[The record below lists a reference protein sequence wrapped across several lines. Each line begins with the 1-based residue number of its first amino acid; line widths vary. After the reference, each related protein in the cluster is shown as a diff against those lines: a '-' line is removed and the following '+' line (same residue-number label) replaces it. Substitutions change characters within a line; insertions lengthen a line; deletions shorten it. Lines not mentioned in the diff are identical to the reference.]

1 MAAEV
6 LRYVQAALA
15 DEAGCADAHAAA
27 LATLCD
33 ALAFTHPDVLLAAVD
48 VAYFAARLPAF
59 LAAGQNDLPVFAAR
73 AIAEAVDILPQWAA
87 VFLQHGAVEALRDRL
102 LAADNIELAEEVQN
116 NRKFIWWWYY
126 YYLLTPSGF
135 LCPGRQCL
143 RALDEIS
150 QECPDECLRLG
161 VAAAALHLF
170 DFLSASK
177 QKMALKIV
185 TQLVQECD
193 DADVPK
199 AMEAAPALC
208 NLLQSSDNS
217 ILGSA
222 LSCLGMLAADAHGKA
237 EHMDRLCESKV
248 VDTAMGLLDKD
259 GWKILDDDTLP
270 GILALLKHIAS
281 VSEKAVNSLFDLGVC
296 DLLKQMI
303 TCYSCSPSGSDKLEM
318 LVELLYQLMQPL
330 GTSGQMNDTTE
341 QNAHV
346 DQLASIV
353 TLITQ
358 VAKCGA
364 LSSVCYRCVVVIGN
378 IVELST
384 PTFLVGLQKTA
395 NLSSFLTCML
405 ARKNRHIV
413 FQTLEVSKT
422 LLKKHH
428 QFFFES
434 FTKEGVKHAIGTI
447 QAQEKNRNSSER
459 LKRKNNT
466 QEWCMCFDL
475 DLDSSSTD
483 GCKIENNA
491 ILNLAEEIKKSFVV
505 VKANKKSP
513 HRFGCVIKF
522 VRDFFARLNRHALT
536 VLTQDPDLCKE
547 LSDISRKFLSDEL
560 PSTSTFAF
568 AKSGSAKYLVDYL
581 SNRAYLK
588 SNLNNCEDLTE
599 QLKEVQHR
607 LQKFTHL
614 ALKVSNGSS
623 VKPLGILVD
632 KLLDA
637 LHMSYESFPVILSDH
652 GQRTRESTMIPLR
665 HSRTQESESLDIKFV
680 KARREKVLRSYG
692 GVLPVSL
699 SSKPGEMEAILWPV
713 ICSKGNAQGSSRL
726 MFSYKGTKLQPS
738 ATIFESLVRL
748 MNAGQSDIVID
759 SSFWDEEYRISY
771 NRNKSENIPSTSSCN
786 TRLFAVQ
793 EKLEQSIVKDPFFCS
808 LFLGKLP
815 GDVDESDPSYD
826 LLFTLK
832 VLEGLNRFSYQLSM
846 DQQIC
851 KFAEGYLQNL
861 DDLKVTISPIPQH
874 QFMSNLLTNKLELQM
889 QERLFEDGLVPSWCV
904 YLAETCPFL
913 LSFSARWKYF
923 CLTVHRSFM
932 GDETSIPDGSS
943 TPDEESAAPDEEEEE
958 SDAQNEASKKTRK
971 HKVTRDNILESA
983 ASMMTKHGSST
994 KTIEVVFVGEVGT
1007 GRGPTFEFYSTVSHE
1022 LQRLGIGMWRGDNNA
1037 RKAGE
1042 AGFVRSSFGLFPQ
1055 PWSSVGTSTRGIELS
1070 DVVKKFKLLGHV
1082 VARALLDGRILD
1094 IPLSKAFYKIM
1105 LGQEL
1110 DIYDIPS
1117 FDPELGK
1124 TVLEFQALVKRK
1136 KFLEKSS
1143 EKTPNRNADLSYKN
1157 VRLEDLCLDFTL
1169 PGNPDYELVPG
1180 GSEKIVTLE
1189 NLEEYVNLIV
1199 DATLKSGIVKQV
1211 EAFKSAVNEV
1221 FALKTLRM
1229 FDEEEMERILCG
1241 EQDSWA
1247 SSKLEDHIEFEHGYD
1262 ASSPPIKSFLE
1273 ILREFER
1280 EDQRAFLQFTTGAPQ
1295 LPLGGL
1301 ASLDPKLTVVR
1312 KQCDGNI
1319 DNELPSVNT
1328 CRHFIKL
1335 PPYSSK
1341 EIMLMKLKYAL
1352 AEGLGSFHLS

>member
-1 MAAEV
+1 MAEI
-6 LRYVQAALA
+6 LLYVQAALTDEAACA
-15 DEAGCADAHAAA
+15 DEHAAA

-33 ALAFTHPDVLLAAVD
+33 TLALTDPDVLLGAVNIR
-48 VAYFAARLPAF
+48 YFAARLPGF
-59 LAAGQNDLPVFAAR
+59 LAAPAGVDQGDLPVFAAR
-73 AIAEAVDILPQWAA
+73 AIAEAVDILPQWAPTFA
-87 VFLQHGAVEALRDRL
+87 QHGAIEALRDRL
-102 LAADNIELAEEVQN
+102 LAAENIELAEE
-116 NRKFIWWWYY
+116 
-126 YYLLTPSGF
+126 
-135 LCPGRQCL
+135 CL
-143 RALDEIS
+143 RALDKIS
-150 QECPDECLRLG
+150 EECPDQCLRLG

-177 QKMALKIV
+177 QKVALKIV
-185 TQLVQECD
+185 AELVQECD

-208 NLLQSSDNS
+208 NLLQSADNS
-217 ILGSA
+217 ILESA

-248 VDTAMGLLDKD
+248 IDTAMGLLDED
-259 GWKILDDDTLP
+259 GWKTLGDDNLP
-270 GILALLKHIAS
+270 GILGLLKHIAS
-281 VSEKAVNSLFDLGVC
+281 ASEKAVNSLFDLGVC

-303 TCYSCSPSGSDKLEM
+303 TYYSRSHSGSDKLEM
-318 LVELLYQLMQPL
+318 LVEFIYQLMRPV
-330 GTSGQMNDTTE
+330 GTSGQENATTE

-364 LSSVCYRCVVVIGN
+364 LSSVCYRCIVVIGN

-384 PTFLVGLQKTA
+384 PTFLVELQKSA
-395 NLSSFLTCML
+395 NLSSFLTCLL

-413 FQTLEVSKT
+413 FQTLEVAKT

-434 FTKEGVKHAIGTI
+434 FTKEGVKHVIETI
-447 QAQEKNRNSSER
+447 QAQEKNRNSSQK

-466 QEWCMCFDL
+466 QEWCLCYEL
-475 DLDSSSTD
+475 DLDSSSAD

-505 VKANKKSP
+505 VKANNKSP
-513 HRFGCVIKF
+513 HRFGCVLKF
-522 VRDFFARLNRHALT
+522 VKDFFVRLNRHALT
-536 VLTQDPDLCKE
+536 VPTQDPDLCKE

-560 PSTSTFAF
+560 PSTSTFTF

-581 SNRAYLK
+581 SNGACLK
-588 SNLNNCEDLTE
+588 SNLNNCQDLAE

-637 LHMSYESFPVILSDH
+637 LHMSYDSFPVILSDH

-665 HSRTQESESLDIKFV
+665 HSRTQESELLDIKFV
-680 KARREKVLRSYG
+680 KARREKELRSYG

-699 SSKPGEMEAILWPV
+699 SSKPGEIEAVLWPEV
-713 ICSKGNAQGSSRL
+713 SKGNTQGSSRL

-738 ATIFESLVRL
+738 STIFESLVRL
-748 MNAGQSDIVID
+748 MNAGQSDIMID
-759 SSFWDEEYRISY
+759 SSFWDQEYRISY
-771 NRNKSENIPSTSSCN
+771 NRNKSENISSSSSCS
-786 TRLFAVQ
+786 TQLFALQ
-793 EKLEQSIVKDPFFCS
+793 EKHGQSLVKDPFFCT

-815 GDVDESDPSYD
+815 GDVDESDPSYN
-826 LLFTLK
+826 LLLTLK
-832 VLEGLNRFSYQLSM
+832 VLEGLNRFSCELSM

-851 KFAEGYLQNL
+851 KFAEGHLRSL

-874 QFMSNLLTNKLELQM
+874 QFMSSLLTNKLEMQM
-889 QERLFEDGLVPSWCV
+889 QEGLFEDGLVPSWCV
-904 YLAETCPFL
+904 YLVETCPFL
-913 LSFSARWKYF
+913 FPFSSRWKYF

-932 GDETSIPDGSS
+932 GDESSAPDGSS
-943 TPDEESAAPDEEEEE
+943 TPDEASGAPDEEEEI
-958 SDAQNEASKKTRK
+958 DALSEASKKTKK

-983 ASMMTKHGSST
+983 ASMMVKHGSST
-994 KTIEVVFVGEVGT
+994 KTIEVVFEGEVGT

-1022 LQRLGIGMWRGDNNA
+1022 LQRLGIGMWRGDNA

-1042 AGFVRSSFGLFPQ
+1042 TGFIRSSFGLFPQ

-1070 DVVKKFKLLGHV
+1070 DVVKKFRLLGHV

-1094 IPLSKAFYKIM
+1094 IPLSNAFYKIM
-1105 LGQEL
+1105 LCQEL
-1110 DIYDIPS
+1110 DVYDIPS

-1136 KFLEKSS
+1136 KFLETSS
-1143 EKTPNRNADLSYKN
+1143 EKTPNPNTDLSYKN

-1169 PGNPDYELVPG
+1169 PGNPEYDLVPG
-1180 GSEKIVTLE
+1180 GSDKIVTLD

-1199 DATLKSGIVKQV
+1199 DATLKGGIAKQV

-1221 FALKTLRM
+1221 FALQTLRM
-1229 FDEEEMERILCG
+1229 FNEEEMERILCG

-1262 ASSPPIKSFLE
+1262 ASSPPIKNFLE

-1312 KQCDGNI
+1312 KQCDGNV

-1341 EIMLMKLKYAL
+1341 EIMKTKLKYAL

>member
-59 LAAGQNDLPVFAAR
+59 LAGGQNDLPVFAAR

-102 LAADNIELAEEVQN
+102 LAADNIELAEE
-116 NRKFIWWWYY
+116 
-126 YYLLTPSGF
+126 
-135 LCPGRQCL
+135 CL

-259 GWKILDDDTLP
+259 GWKTLDDDTLP

-330 GTSGQMNDTTE
+330 GTFGQMNDTTE

-889 QERLFEDGLVPSWCV
+889 QERLFEDGWYPCGV
-904 YLAETCPFL
+904 
-913 LSFSARWKYF
+913 ARWKYF

-1070 DVVKKFKLLGHV
+1070 DV
-1082 VARALLDGRILD
+1082 
-1094 IPLSKAFYKIM
+1094 
-1105 LGQEL
+1105 EL

-1180 GSEKIVTLE
+1180 GSEKMVTLE

-1199 DATLKSGIVKQV
+1199 DATLKSGIAKQV

-1262 ASSPPIKSFLE
+1262 ASSPPIKSV
-1273 ILREFER
+1273 
-1280 EDQRAFLQFTTGAPQ
+1280 THH
-1295 LPLGGL
+1295 LPLFGL
-1301 ASLDPKLTVVR
+1301 SSLDPKLTVFR

-1341 EIMLMKLKYAL
+1341 EIMLTKLKYAL